1 LLVTFGIGGE
11 ELRASRILYVE
22 NDPVLRGVITQILAA
37 REEMEISHSLENS
50 DQVLAL
56 ADFSGI
62 DAALIDLDL
71 GAHSLS
77 GIEIGLVLKEKN
89 PNIGIVIFTQH
100 VVPDFMEKLPD
111 QYSMGWS
118 FIEKR
123 GDISMDYLV
132 DVLKA
137 TARGLNVVDP
147 SVQRARTQTG
157 ANPLEQLTG
166 RQREI
171 LALAATGL
179 DAPSIAAELNLAA
192 VTVRQDLSMAYK
204 VLIPDPKPGTDLR
217 MSAVLAYLR
226 LSRTYS
232 DQE

>member
-1 LLVTFGIGGE
+1 M
-11 ELRASRILYVE
+11 RASRILYIE
-22 NDPVLRGVITQILAA
+22 NDPVLRGVITQILGARDEIDIAA
-37 REEMEISHSLENS
+37 SLENS

-56 ADFSGI
+56 SGYSGL

-71 GAHSLS
+71 GQHSLN

-111 QYSMGWS
+111 LYSMGWS

-132 DVLKA
+132 DVIKA

-147 SVQRARTQTG
+147 SVQKARG
-157 ANPLEQLTG
+157 ENGENPLAKLSG

-179 DAPSIAAELNLAA
+179 DAPSIATELNLAA
-192 VTVRQDLSMAYK
+192 VTVRQDLSQSYK

-217 MSAVLAYLR
+217 ISAVLAYLR

-232 DQE
+232 DQG